1 MASADLENKDTRQLL
16 HVFKVN
22 CSLKPF
28 KQAFCTEALKS
39 HRALGLLRQLH
50 FLPASSL
57 SLSCSFPFHSRAQA
71 RLETLTLHCALH
83 LEPSPDSLSG

>member
-1 MASADLENKDTRQLL
+1 MENKDTRQLL
-16 HVFKVN
+16 HVFKVS

-39 HRALGLLRQLH
+39 HRALVLLRQLH

-57 SLSCSFPFHSRAQA
+57 SLSCNFPFQR
-71 RLETLTLHCALH
+71 TLTLTLC
-83 LEPSPDSLSG
+83 PTPGTIS